1 MKKMTFG
8 WQALAVLAVAGM
20 ALTADAQIQKKSSLK
35 NLRGGSTATA
45 GVGTAAGADAGG
57 GSVEEGKVEINRFP
71 TPGKAGMIKV
81 PEFQVNVAGMQ
92 SPIGG
97 RKREWALFEVKY
109 STGAKWTDEL
119 AFTYHVLCKGRDE
132 KTRSEVYSYYTATV
146 RYTDVPK
153 GPHMSCVVLPPNLVE
168 RYGDPVAVALEIMGK
183 SEILASQ
190 HAESGMSLPKEWWKD
205 SKVMDDKRLTR
216 RNGLVDKSKTPFAL
230 INLNDYEVV
239 Q

>member
-1 MKKMTFG
+1 MRKMSFG

-20 ALTADAQIQKKSSLK
+20 VFAADAQTTKKSSLK
-35 NLRGGSTATA
+35 NLRGGTATA
-45 GVGTAAGADAGG
+45 GTGGAGADEG

-81 PEFQVNVAGMQ
+81 PEFQANVAGMQ

-132 KTRSEVYSYYTATV
+132 KTKAEAFSYYTATI
-146 RYTDVPK
+146 RYADVPK
-153 GPHMSCVVLPPNLVE
+153 GPHMSCAVLPPNLVE
-168 RYGDPVAVALEIMGK
+168 RYGEPVAVALEIMGK
-183 SEILASQ
+183 SEVLASQ
-190 HAESGMSLPKEWWKD
+190 HAESGMTLPKEWWKD